1 MWLAGSLQSQ
11 FLSPQHTPLCS
22 RNLAQDKEEYG
33 GLLVSVSASRLPVPG
48 LNLGP
53 VPPDSVVWGAAD
65 PTVILY
71 K

>member
-1 MWLAGSLQSQ
+1 MWSAHAKAS
-11 FLSPQHTPLCS
+11 FLVHNTHHSS